1 MAQMKSRAHGA
12 NSAAIQSG
20 FTLLE
25 VMVTLVITMVLMT
38 AMAGIFQ
45 QSISTRAQV
54 EREGQ
59 RLESSRFS
67 LDTLTEDIRL
77 AGYYGPLTIP
87 SGSIDWVY
95 ADPCTEGAG
104 WSAPDP
110 SISTTRTVPFPI
122 YGYEAHKANITSPP
136 GCITVA
142 NKSVYRAG
150 TDMLVIRRV
159 STTPGLSGTGFHL
172 QHSACADTS
181 KDRVPFIAS
190 NDATTFTLLGTDVLQ
205 TPPKVCAVAAP
216 IYRLI
221 TRIYFISACDDCSG
235 GGTGDGIPT
244 LKVVEVGAGDPRT
257 VATGVEDM
265 HMEYGVDQTTSAIGG
280 DGAVDGY
287 VVSNNNPRTTGAD
300 GTAVGGTMLPTS
312 TAMADATLRPDSASG
327 EDRWEDVMTVKVSL
341 VVRDTSEYQG
351 VAGTRSFTLGISD
364 NAPTVLTSTYPKT
377 GTDKFRRKLSVTTVS
392 AVNLG
397 ARREQ

>member
-1 MAQMKSRAHGA
+1 MFEMKCRAHGA
-12 NSAAIQSG
+12 NAASIQCG

-45 QSISTRAQV
+45 QSISTRTQV

-77 AGYYGPLTIP
+77 AGYYGPLTIS

-95 ADPCTEGAG
+95 AAPCTEGAG

-110 SISTTRTVPFPI
+110 SINTTRTVPFPI
-122 YGYEAHKANITSPP
+122 YGYEAHKANITSVP
-136 GCITVA
+136 GCISVA

-150 TDMLVIRRV
+150 TDILVVRRV
-159 STTPGLSGTGFHL
+159 STTPGLSGTGFHI

-190 NDATTFTLLGTDVLQ
+190 NDSASFMLLGTDVSQ
-205 TPPKVCAVAAP
+205 TPPKVCSVAAP

-221 TRIYFISACDDCSG
+221 TRIYFISECDDCSG

-257 VATGVEDM
+257 VATGVEDI
-265 HMEYGVDQTTSAIGG
+265 HLEYGIDQTTSG

-287 VVSNNNPRTTGAD
+287 VVSNNNPRTTGTT
-300 GTAVGGTMLPTS
+300 GTALGGSMLATS
-312 TAMADATLRPDSASG
+312 TPAAAIDAASG
-327 EDRWEDVMTVKVSL
+327 EDRWEDLMTVKVSL

-364 NAPTVLTSTYPKT
+364 NAATVLAPTYPKA

-392 AVNLG
+392 AVNLA

>member
-1 MAQMKSRAHGA
+1 MVEMKCRAHGA
-12 NSAAIQSG
+12 DAASIQRG

-45 QSISTRAQV
+45 QSISTRTQV

-87 SGSIDWVY
+87 SGSLDWVY

-104 WSAPDP
+104 WSATVA
-110 SISTTRTVPFPI
+110 STTRTVPFAI

-136 GCITVA
+136 GCISVA

-150 TDMLVIRRV
+150 TDILVIRRV
-159 STTPGLSGTGFHL
+159 STTAGLSGTGSHL

-190 NDATTFTLLGTDVLQ
+190 NDATTFTLLATDVSQ
-205 TPPKVCAVAAP
+205 TPPKICTVAAP

-221 TRIYFISACDDCSG
+221 TRIYFLSACDDCSG

-265 HMEYGVDQTTSAIGG
+265 HFEYGIDQTTSG

-287 VVSNNNPRTTGAD
+287 VVSNNNPRTTGAA
-300 GTAVGGTMLPTS
+300 GTAVGGVMLPTS
-312 TAMADATLRPDSASG
+312 LPATATDVASG

-351 VAGTRSFTLGISD
+351 VAGTRTFTLGISD
-364 NAPTVLTSTYPKT
+364 NSATVLAPSYPKT

-392 AVNLG
+392 AVNLAG
-397 ARREQ
+397 RREQ

>member
-1 MAQMKSRAHGA
+1 MLELKYRAHGA
-12 NSAAIQSG
+12 NAALLQRG

-25 VMVTLVITMVLMT
+25 VIVSLAIAMVLMT

-45 QSISTRAQV
+45 QSISTRTQV

-95 ADPCTEGAG
+95 ADPCTEGEG
-104 WSAPDP
+104 WSAIE
-110 SISTTRTVPFPI
+110 SNAIRAAPFAI

-136 GCITVA
+136 GCIAVA
-142 NKSVYRAG
+142 NKSVYRPG
-150 TDMLVIRRV
+150 TDILVIRRV
-159 STTPGLSGTGFHL
+159 STTAGLSGTGWHL
-172 QHSACADTS
+172 QHSACADTA
-181 KDRVPFIAS
+181 KDRVSFIAS
-190 NDATTFTLLGTDVLQ
+190 NDATAFTLLTTDVLQ
-205 TPPKVCAVAAP
+205 TPPKTCSVAAP

-221 TRIYFISACDDCSG
+221 TRIYFISQCDDCSG
-235 GGTGDGIPT
+235 GGTGDGIQT

-265 HMEYGVDQTTSAIGG
+265 HFEYGIDQTTSLTGG
-280 DGAVDGY
+280 NGAVDGY
-287 VVSNNNPRTTGAD
+287 VVSNNNPRTTGAV
-300 GTAVGGTMLPTS
+300 GTAVGGSMLPTS
-312 TAMADATLRPDSASG
+312 TAMADGTFLQDKDSG
-327 EDRWEDVMTVKVSL
+327 EDRWEDVMTVKISL
-341 VVRDTSEYQG
+341 VVRDISEYQG
-351 VAGTRSFTLGISD
+351 VAGTRTFTLGISD
-364 NAPTVLTSTYPKT
+364 NAGTVLAPTYPST
-377 GTDKFRRKLSVTTVS
+377 GTDKLRRKLSVTTVS
-392 AVNLG
+392 AVNLA

>member
-1 MAQMKSRAHGA
+1 MFEIKCRAHGA
-12 NSAAIQSG
+12 NAAAIQRG

-25 VMVTLVITMVLMT
+25 VLVSLVIAMVLMT

-45 QSISTRAQV
+45 QSISTRTQV
-54 EREGQ
+54 DREGQ

-67 LDTLTEDIRL
+67 LDTLTADVRL

-87 SGSIDWVY
+87 SGSMDWVY

-104 WSAPDP
+104 WSATVA
-110 SISTTRTVPFPI
+110 STTRTAPFAI
-122 YGYEAHKANITSPP
+122 YGYEAHTANIAPLP
-136 GCITVA
+136 GCIPAT
-142 NKSVYRAG
+142 YREG
-150 TDMLVIRRV
+150 TDILVIRRV
-159 STTPGLSGTGFHL
+159 STTPGLSGTGWHL

-190 NDATTFTLLGTDVLQ
+190 NTAADFTLLATDVSQ
-205 TPPKVCAVAAP
+205 TPPKICSVAAP

-221 TRIYFISACDDCSG
+221 TRIYFISECDDCS
-235 GGTGDGIPT
+235 GTGDGIPT
-244 LKVVEVGAGDPRT
+244 LKVVEVGASEPVRT

-265 HMEYGVDQTTSAIGG
+265 HFEYGIDQTTSG

-300 GTAVGGTMLPTS
+300 GTPVGGSMLPTS
-312 TAMADATLRPDSASG
+312 TTSTPPESG

-341 VVRDTSEYQG
+341 VVRDLTEYDG
-351 VAGTRSFTLGISD
+351 KAATRTFTLG
-364 NAPTVLTSTYPKT
+364 NAGPVTLTY
-377 GTDKFRRKLSVTTVS
+377 TDKFRRKLSVTTVS
-392 AVNLG
+392 AVNLA

>member
-1 MAQMKSRAHGA
+1 MAEMKCRAHGA
-12 NSAAIQSG
+12 DAAAVQRG

-25 VMVTLVITMVLMT
+25 VLVSLVIAMVLMT

-45 QSISTRAQV
+45 QSISTRTQV
-54 EREGQ
+54 DREGQ

-67 LDTLTEDIRL
+67 LDTLTADIRL

-87 SGSIDWVY
+87 SGSMDWVY

-104 WSAPDP
+104 WSATE
-110 SISTTRTVPFPI
+110 SNAVRTVPFAI
-122 YGYEAHKANITSPP
+122 YGYEAHKADIAPLP
-136 GCITVA
+136 GCISVA
-142 NKSVYRAG
+142 NKSVYRPG
-150 TDMLVIRRV
+150 TDILVVRRV
-159 STTPGLSGTGFHL
+159 STTPGLSGTGWHL

-181 KDRVPFIAS
+181 KDRIPFIAS
-190 NDATTFTLLGTDVLQ
+190 NVAADFTLLATDVSQ
-205 TPPKVCAVAAP
+205 TPPKICSVAAP

-221 TRIYFISACDDCSG
+221 TRIYFISECNDCRG

-244 LKVVEVGAGDPRT
+244 LKVVEVGASDPIRP
-257 VATGVEDM
+257 VATGVEDI
-265 HMEYGVDQTTSAIGG
+265 HFEYGIDQTTSG

-287 VVSNNNPRTTGAD
+287 VVSNNTPRTTGTD
-300 GTAVGGTMLPTS
+300 GTAVGGVMLPS
-312 TAMADATLRPDSASG
+312 SLPATATDAASG

-351 VAGTRSFTLGISD
+351 VAGTRTFTLGISD
-364 NAPTVLTSTYPKT
+364 NSGTVLAPTYPET
-377 GTDKFRRKLSVTTVS
+377 GSDKFRRKLSVTTVS
-392 AVNLG
+392 AVNLA

>member
-1 MAQMKSRAHGA
+1 MFEIKYRVHGG
-12 NSAAIQSG
+12 SAAPIQRG
-20 FTLLE
+20 FTLVE
-25 VMVTLVITMVLMT
+25 VMVTLVISMVLMA

-67 LDTLTEDIRL
+67 LDTLSEDLRL
-77 AGYYGPLTIP
+77 AGYYGPLTIS

-95 ADPCTEGAG
+95 AAPCTEGEG
-104 WSAPDP
+104 WSATQAS
-110 SISTTRTVPFPI
+110 SIRKVPFAI
-122 YGYEAHKANITSPP
+122 YGYEAHKTNLSGALFTGAALNCLS
-136 GCITVA
+136 VA
-142 NKSVYRAG
+142 NKSVYVSG
-150 TDMLVIRRV
+150 TDVLVIRRV
-159 STTPGLSGTGFHL
+159 STTSGVSGTGWHL

-190 NDATTFTLLGTDVLQ
+190 NDPTTFTLLTTDISQ
-205 TPPKVCAVAAP
+205 TPPKTCSVAAP

-244 LKVVEVGAGDPRT
+244 LKVVEVGASDPVRT
-257 VATGVEDM
+257 VAAGVEDL
-265 HMEYGVDQTTSAIGG
+265 HFEYGIDLTTSG
-280 DGAVDGY
+280 DGAVDAY
-287 VVSNNNPRTTGAD
+287 VVSNNNPRTTGTD
-300 GTAVGGTMLPTS
+300 GTALGGSMLPTS
-312 TAMADATLRPDSASG
+312 TPATATDAASG
-327 EDRWEDVMTVKVSL
+327 EDRWEDVMAVKVSV
-341 VVRDTSEYQG
+341 VVRDTSAYDG
-351 VAGTRSFTLGISD
+351 VAGVRTFTLGVSD
-364 NAPTVLTSTYPKT
+364 NSGTVLTAAYPKT

-392 AVNLG
+392 AVNLA